1 MQFSRLNKF
10 NINTLQFINIFY
22 NVYLLYIFDMFPI
35 RNNRSFVPELA
46 ENILSY

>member
-1 MQFSRLNKF
+1 MQFSHLNKF

-35 RNNRSFVPELA
+35 RNNCAFVPELA